1 MEKNRAVV
9 TVHGREYTLVGTEP
23 PEYMQRVAAYVD
35 RRMSE
40 ISFSAYLSEE
50 RLMALT
56 ALNLADELIKS
67 KDEVTA
73 IRKEL
78 TQMRQAL
85 HKAEQ
90 AARKAQQKQGQAEKE

>member
-1 MEKNRAVV
+1 MEKNKAVIS
-9 TVHGREYTLVGTEP
+9 VHGREYTIVGAEP
-23 PEYMQRVAAYVD
+23 PEYMQRVASYVD

-40 ISFSAYLSEE
+40 ISFSTYLSED

-56 ALNLADELIKS
+56 ALNLADELLKS
-67 KDEVTA
+67 KDEVNA

-78 TQMRQAL
+78 TLMRQAL

-90 AARKAQQKQGQAEKE
+90 KLQEKE